1 MRKKKKDRHRHI
13 NTVTSFTICLVEDPS
28 FTDETCVLMVNNIAD
43 KERLKNELET
53 EIEAFFPQEVKIMRA
68 GGIGKPEGIG
78 LPGGGKKIE
87 DIEKAPEA
95 AKREF
100 LDETGFKI
108 LNDPLPIELFVQPYL
123 FIVNEKTGETIRGVP
138 FEKGK
143 TPSFS
148 LKKGHYA
155 VFNFVHVF
163 WGKIQ
168 WEGSNFQKVL
178 RKLKEDFIASG
189 EITQE
194 SIDESGMWVKFDELT
209 PEELDSLAIEEQNEI
224 NMMGIY
230 PLTFINKALKK
241 ENRHLREGFYYRHL
255 KRIQMGLE
263 KMGIEISA

>member
-13 NTVTSFTICLVEDPS
+13 NTVTSFTICLVKDPS

-43 KERLKNELET
+43 KERLKNESKT
-53 EIEAFFPQEVKIMRA
+53 EVEAFFPQVKIMRA

-87 DIEKAPEA
+87 DIEQAPEA
-95 AKREF
+95 ARREF
-100 LDETGFKI
+100 LDETGLEI
-108 LNDPLPIELFVQPYL
+108 LNDPPLIELFVQPYL

-143 TPSFS
+143 TPPFS
-148 LKKGHYA
+148 LKKGYYA
-155 VFNFVHVF
+155 VFNFVHTF
-163 WGKIQ
+163 SGHIQ

-178 RKLKEDFIASG
+178 KKVKEDLIASG
-189 EITQE
+189 ETTQE
-194 SIDESGMWVKFDELT
+194 WIDEDGIWVKFSELT
-209 PEELDSLAIEEQNEI
+209 PEELDYLAIEEKDEI
-224 NMMGIY
+224 NMMGIF
-230 PLTFINKALKK
+230 PLKYINEALKK

-255 KRIQMGLE
+255 KRIQVGLE